1 MNHIT
6 IPRTKLNRFQLK
18 RVVEVANLLDIG
30 SNPAPEAIFDP
41 LLQGF
46 NIWCTPNDNPG
57 GDWMKVIEYMIPA
70 AFTKPCELVAT
81 VFAEWDDEV
90 EHIVAMKL
98 STDAYALADHLQKE
112 YTNSKRPRGGLRSI
126 HNRPEDIAWA
136 KTKTVWLFQ
145 QAGMV
150 CPQIIVE
157 EE

>member
-1 MNHIT
+1 MNQNT
-6 IPRTKLNRFQLK
+6 PLKVKLLRPQFG
-18 RVVEVANLLDIG
+18 RVVAFVRSLDIG
-30 SNPAPEAIFDP
+30 HNPAPEAIFDP

-46 NIWCTPNDNPG
+46 NIWCTPYDNPG
-57 GDWMKVIEYMIPA
+57 GDWTKITETMIPA
-70 AFTKPCELVAT
+70 AFTKPCEFVAT

-90 EHIVAMKL
+90 EYVVAMKL

-112 YTNSKRPRGGLRSI
+112 YTNSKRPRGGLHSI

-145 QAGMV
+145 QAGME